1 MTDLRDSKL
10 TATQVGVLIELNTV
24 GKLPKGVRQ
33 ATLDKLFS
41 LHMIDQDGPDPKNI
55 VLTNTGRKEI
65 GAPVHDLP
73 EIEQTP
79 EEILLDEEYFD
90 EEILAEHEMEGIPF
104 NQVQDSDGVLKTPD
118 WVVDPEITVDEVEDI
133 KAIIRKNELMSQ
145 WQNSEVWAD
154 MSLEEVKEDIK
165 TAHHI
170 NRAARRR
177 HTKLLTSEYRKVF
190 CPRPRKALKLT
201 GKVGV

>member
-41 LHMIDQDGPDPKNI
+41 LHMIDQNGPGQNI

-65 GAPVHDLP
+65 GAPIHDLP

-79 EEILLDEEYFD
+79 EEIILDEEYF
-90 EEILAEHEMEGIPF
+90 AS
-104 NQVQDSDGVLKTPD
+104 ND
-118 WVVDPEITVDEVEDI
+118 WQGAPSVVDPEVTVAEVEDI
-133 KAIIRKNELMSQ
+133 KAIIRKNELMGQ
-145 WQNSEVWAD
+145 WRNSEVWAD
-154 MSLEEVKEDIK
+154 LSLEEIKEDIK